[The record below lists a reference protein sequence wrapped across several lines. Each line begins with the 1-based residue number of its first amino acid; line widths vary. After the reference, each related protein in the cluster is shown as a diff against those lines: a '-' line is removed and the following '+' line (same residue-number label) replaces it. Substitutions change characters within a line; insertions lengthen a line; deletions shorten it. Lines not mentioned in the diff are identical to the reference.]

1 DKRRSLESQIS
12 GDALEHGKEGH
23 ASEPPATKRKIDF
36 CVATGDNAS
45 ELPSIKASCVTTG
58 DSRYYKSRITNIY
71 INDKPISSGYND
83 NNNNCNMNH
92 NNNDDRRTHNSDNT
106 NDNTEDDSDDS
117 DSAAYDDDDS
127 DDSNTGDSSA

>member
-1 DKRRSLESQIS
+1 MPWNTGRRGTHPS
-12 GDALEHGKEGH
+12 
-23 ASEPPATKRKIDF
+23 PPATKRNIDF
-36 CVATGDNAS
+36 CIATGDNAS

-83 NNNNCNMNH
+83 NNSNCNMNH
-92 NNNDDRRTHNSDNT
+92 DNNNNDRITHNSDNT